1 MVENKKCYHL
11 SSSGLRCS
19 YIFMGIQDSLY
30 ICEMWKRLQKPAHL
44 LIRLNL
50 HVCTV
55 SESQRLGTVGIST
68 LKHKTN

>member
-1 MVENKKCYHL
+1 
-11 SSSGLRCS
+11 
-19 YIFMGIQDSLY
+19 MGIQDSLY
-30 ICEMWKRLQKPAHL
+30 ICEMWERLQKPAHL

-55 SESQRLGTVGIST
+55 SESQRLGTGGIST